1 MIHIGKKIRS
11 LAEQKN
17 FTKMELAKGVDTT
30 ESNIY
35 KIFSNP
41 NIDLE
46 KLYKFS
52 NIFQVPITYFFTEGT
67 DFPTVEVGAGKVQVD
82 VGAGVGVGVDKALA
96 YPPEEVLKLK
106 KALVRE
112 RKRNDRLLTIIEKQ
126 ADTLKH

>member
-1 MIHIGKKIRS
+1 MNIGLKIKELAGKKNVSILQLS
-11 LAEQKN
+11 
-17 FTKMELAKGVDTT
+17 
-30 ESNIY
+30 
-35 KIFSNP
+35 
-41 NIDLE
+41 E
-46 KLYKFS
+46 KLGKSRQTTYDMLDKPHVSSEILVKLCELF
-52 NIFQVPITYFFTEGT
+52 NLPITYFFTEGT

-82 VGAGVGVGVDKALA
+82 VGAGVGVDKALA